1 MKTSCYSILHNP
13 QFASITNCNM
23 QWGCVKTL
31 NYKKQ
36 ASLYVNIKPYSE
48 ALFFIQK

>member
-1 MKTSCYSILHNP
+1 MTVCFVFI
-13 QFASITNCNM
+13 
-23 QWGCVKTL
+23 WGGVKTL